1 MIPFSL
7 DENFTTTQSPCEKP
21 EWKGDGMCDD
31 INNVESCGWDGGD
44 CCGDN
49 VVTTYCT
56 ACKCLDPAFGTTTEK
71 TSEAPSTCAK
81 PDWKGD
87 NFCDDENNVES
98 CDWDGGD
105 CCGDNV
111 ITTYCTAC
119 ECLDPNFETTCED
132 IWPEKKCKKRAS
144 KGKCNKNKVKAKCQ
158 KTCGYCGKDEK
169 AGRIV
174 MEDGFFDEEDYLY
187 EMDED

>member
-1 MIPFSL
+1 MISFSS
-7 DENFTTTQSPCEKP
+7 DENFTTTKSPCEKP

-56 ACKCLDPAFGTTTEK
+56 ACECLDPAFGTTTEK
-71 TSEAPSTCAK
+71 TSEAPSTCEK

-87 NFCDDENNVES
+87 NYCDDENNVES

-111 ITTYCTAC
+111 VSTYCSAC
-119 ECLDPNFETTCED
+119 ECLDPNYATTTTTTTTTSESSFFPLFC
-132 IWPEKKCKKRAS
+132 IIISIVHFQQLLLLQP
-144 KGKCNKNKVKAKCQ
+144 Q
-158 KTCGYCGKDEK
+158 H
-169 AGRIV
+169 AGRIIGKEIPIV
-174 MEDGFFDEEDYLY
+174 MI
-187 EMDED
+187 